1 MTKPVYLL
9 RGDDF
14 LVDEA
19 LDDLRR
25 ELKSDPLS
33 EVGFDS
39 SADMAEILTAVRT
52 PSLLAEGRLVVLRD
66 AQGLTKEQAA
76 AIADYLEEPSS
87 GSTLVLT
94 ASARSKVDDAV
105 KRSGAVV
112 ALEAP
117 RGRALL
123 TWVKQ
128 RAAARDLKFDDRA
141 GWSLIESVGGEL
153 RDLDGA
159 LEQLL
164 TGLGPGARVSQRD
177 VLNAFPRQADERMY
191 VLTDAVGDRR
201 LPLAMTALRRLL
213 DQGDHPLVLLGALT
227 SHVRRMLVARA
238 VAHQGSGAVA
248 DALRL
253 PSWRAERL
261 ARQARAY
268 REEELVAAMGVL
280 SEVDL
285 ELKGDWPAE
294 AAEAA
299 LESAVV
305 RIVSSA

>member
-19 LDDLRR
+19 LDELRR

-66 AQGLTKEQAA
+66 AQGLTKDQAA

-112 ALEAP
+112 AVEAP
-117 RGRALL
+117 RGRGLL

-191 VLTDAVGDRR
+191 VLTD
-201 LPLAMTALRRLL
+201 
-213 DQGDHPLVLLGALT
+213 
-227 SHVRRMLVARA
+227 
-238 VAHQGSGAVA
+238 
-248 DALRL
+248 
-253 PSWRAERL
+253 
-261 ARQARAY
+261 
-268 REEELVAAMGVL
+268 
-280 SEVDL
+280 
-285 ELKGDWPAE
+285 
-294 AAEAA
+294 
-299 LESAVV
+299 
-305 RIVSSA
+305 